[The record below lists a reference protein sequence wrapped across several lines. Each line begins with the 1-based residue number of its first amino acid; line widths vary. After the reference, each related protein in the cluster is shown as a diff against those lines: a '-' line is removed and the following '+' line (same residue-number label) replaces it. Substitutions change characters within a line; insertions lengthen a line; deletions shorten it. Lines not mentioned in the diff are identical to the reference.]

1 MTHEV
6 EAKGQWRLAA
16 SRNDVTSILRSSA
29 SRLMGIARA
38 GTTPAK
44 LGASPSGKAA
54 DFDSAIR
61 RFESSRPSQA
71 FRACGDFL
79 RFLWKGRKVSGLRRL
94 KASPRP
100 LSGGLRRFPA
110 LFRGPVSD
118 RRFPIFGIF
127 LAPERRLVRAEP
139 RLGSRVKWKTHSP
152 AIAEGGRT
160 IAARR

>member
-1 MTHEV
+1 
-6 EAKGQWRLAA
+6 
-16 SRNDVTSILRSSA
+16 
-29 SRLMGIARA
+29 
-38 GTTPAK
+38 
-44 LGASPSGKAA
+44 
-54 DFDSAIR
+54 
-61 RFESSRPSQA
+61 
-71 FRACGDFL
+71 
-79 RFLWKGRKVSGLRRL
+79 LWKGRKVSGLRRL

-139 RLGSRVKWKTHSP
+139 RLGSRVKWETHSP